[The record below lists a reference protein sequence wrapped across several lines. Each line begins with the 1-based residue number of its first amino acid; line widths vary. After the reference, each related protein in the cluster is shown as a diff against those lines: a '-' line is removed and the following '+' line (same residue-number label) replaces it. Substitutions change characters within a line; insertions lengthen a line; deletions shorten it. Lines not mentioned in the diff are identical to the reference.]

1 MLLRPRPPI
10 SVELGVTV
18 FMIAS
23 VATPGTPTGLQLR
36 GLNQPLETA
45 PVQLDWACVG
55 AVDAASSA
63 MVASNPAETNL
74 QAARARDV
82 MSVMS
87 RRGRMGDNGR
97 GSHPMISPYQPA
109 RLGLYR
115 RPQVANKEGSQ
126 S

>member
-1 MLLRPRPPI
+1 
-10 SVELGVTV
+10 
-18 FMIAS
+18 MIAS

-36 GLNQPLETA
+36 GLDQPLETA

-82 MSVMS
+82 HVSARS
-87 RRGRMGDNGR
+87 YGRQCDAA
-97 GSHPMISPYQPA
+97 HTP
-109 RLGLYR
+109 
-115 RPQVANKEGSQ
+115 
-126 S
+126 

>member
-1 MLLRPRPPI
+1 
-10 SVELGVTV
+10 
-18 FMIAS
+18 
-23 VATPGTPTGLQLR
+23 
-36 GLNQPLETA
+36 
-45 PVQLDWACVG
+45 
-55 AVDAASSA
+55 

-74 QAARARDV
+74 QAARARD
-82 MSVMS
+82 VMS